1 MSSRRNSVTDYFSP
15 SDRRQPEPT
24 PAAGNGAHLRVP
36 QANRPGLN
44 TYGSRESMRSP
55 SSIRIRRLPSRD
67 AARPGSQAS
76 ENVTTQD
83 FANFSIP
90 GSSNARRRSTSAP
103 QRPLSPEVGTDLARQ
118 RTVEAYMPSIVE
130 GQASAAQEARGLQP
144 VKSRPTDLAPQ
155 LTPSI
160 SVARPDSREAYN
172 IGPAAMH
179 SAGNAARTN
188 RGLRRFRSGALPPL
202 IQHLPADDEYG
213 ADVIGMLD
221 LIDPEVQTL
230 GTLTN
235 VQNSLFVPDLGRLL
249 NRRPTY
255 ELSRRSTRYGVSEL
269 SGAIP
274 PPRARAGTTSTQLAP
289 IRTAPATAGSAMDSS
304 EDEERKRRQ
313 SVSSQMSE
321 SRFAV
326 LPHGV
331 TLDGWSDED
340 IGELHDH
347 VRHLLHS
354 RREGFKRSMRGFR
367 QYVKKPLGLFV
378 TFYALSV
385 TLFGLVWVLLLIG
398 WISSGDD
405 EHQKY
410 VIDIVDNVLVAF
422 FALMGDGLAPFRI
435 VDTYHMCFIAKY
447 HHYVWEKRKQRNL
460 PALPDHNDLPDDRAS
475 VLALD
480 MEDGRTN
487 SDQKKDDL
495 EEKREYKILT
505 PLQQR
510 RLQYHEAKFSKSHTL
525 YKPHETGTHHAFP
538 LRLLVAIVVLLDCH
552 SIFQVALGTC
562 TWSINYKVRSEAL
575 TTVILCF
582 SLTCN
587 IVAGILINVGDKR
600 TRKKDVL
607 DKIFRQ
613 NLTTEAIKHIQRRHD
628 EAAQEEVGIAIADDA
643 VLDNVKGLKLS
654 RKSMEASRAA
664 EQEGISTEADS
675 TVPQGSEKT
684 REGAGSRE
692 SEGEVYGER
701 SPRPLSQF

>member
-24 PAAGNGAHLRVP
+24 TPAGNGARLRVP

-90 GSSNARRRSTSAP
+90 GSPNARRRSTSAP
-103 QRPLSPEVGTDLARQ
+103 QRPLSPEAGTDLARQ

-155 LTPSI
+155 LAPSI
-160 SVARPDSREAYN
+160 SVARPDSREADN
-172 IGPAAMH
+172 SGPAAMH

-255 ELSRRSTRYGVSEL
+255 ELSGGSTRYGVSEL

-289 IRTAPATAGSAMDSS
+289 IRTAPATAGSATDPS

-321 SRFAV
+321 SHFAI
-326 LPHGV
+326 LASCMIMSDISF
-331 TLDGWSDED
+331 TL
-340 IGELHDH
+340 
-347 VRHLLHS
+347 

-422 FALMGDGLAPFRI
+422 FALMGDGFAPFRI

-460 PALPDHNDLPDDRAS
+460 PALSDHNDLPDDRAS

-487 SDQKKDDL
+487 SDQNKDDL

-510 RLQYHEAKFSKSHTL
+510 RLQYHEAKFSKSHTF

-628 EAAQEEVGIAIADDA
+628 EAAEEEVGIAIADDA
-643 VLDNVKGLKLS
+643 VLGNVKGLKLS

-692 SEGEVYGER
+692 SEGEGYGER
-701 SPRPLSQF
+701 SQRPLSQF